1 MRSENM
7 SKSLLTAYHITK
19 ILFPYR
25 KSRSLN
31 TIVTADLGP
40 EIELTLFL
48 RMRQRNRHITGNMY
62 TDRRVIP
69 LYRKLRSP
77 ERMAGLGF
85 WPEASK

>member
-1 MRSENM
+1 MRSEYM

-31 TIVTADLGP
+31 TMVTADFGP

-48 RMRQRNRHITGNMY
+48 RIHAKEIAKSLGTC
-62 TDRRVIP
+62 IP
-69 LYRKLRSP
+69 IEELFPYYRKSRSL
-77 ERMAGLGF
+77 E
-85 WPEASK
+85 